1 MKTKLLATVLAGLAG
16 SAFAQKQIKFD
27 FEKGNDQGWFV
38 AGGDLASAVSK
49 ANDYKNVS
57 GKYIISTLYKK
68 NKSTDGMTGIVESP
82 VITLSDGKISFLQ
95 GGGNGKDVSFS
106 LYTLDGKE
114 VATSRGHNNVQV
126 KKVEWDKPELVG
138 KKVYFR
144 LVDNATGGWGH
155 MMVDA
160 IELSGS
166 IDKKV
171 SAERK
176 AKFESLALQQR
187 LAKEFNPDTLEAAI
201 KDTGKRF
208 PGKYPASKLL
218 NELNYLKKGIANLK
232 ETMAK
237 DPKFKDRL
245 ATFKR
250 RALLSNPF
258 LTDQPLLVN
267 IRDQF
272 WGSHC
277 PHGTLF
283 PKGEDIRRDGTGGI
297 RRFVETGAAL
307 KILNFTKSGEVAS
320 VKTIV
325 KTDKGVIR
333 DPEISFDAKKVIF
346 SMRHNKDDNY
356 SIYEANIDG
365 SDVKQ
370 LTFGGVG
377 IADVDPIYM
386 PDGKVTFSS
395 TRQPTYCQCN
405 IHIQTSL
412 FLMNRDGSNII
423 QTSRNNLSD
432 FQGNLM
438 PDGRILYSR
447 WEYIDRHFGPSL
459 GLWTSNPDGTSHQ
472 LYMGNNHWTP
482 GAMLDGRVIP
492 GTKNVVCIYGSCHDR
507 PWGAL
512 TIVDRSKGLEGPEPV
527 VKMWPQEEGMSKLLP
542 SDRKYSRDT
551 KYRHMIDSFVRLSV
565 KYEDPWPL
573 HNLRKG
579 DGGGAYFLVS
589 KTIGKYRSPYGG
601 TNGQADM
608 GIFLVDIFG
617 NETLVY
623 REDGRYNN
631 CFDAMPVAARKR
643 PPVIPSRV
651 DLTKKEGTFYVMDV
665 YTGTGDEMVNVKRGS
680 AKWLRVLEGPRKE
693 FWREGRNRNVDATQ
707 ASPMNWNLT
716 NNKRILG
723 DVPVE
728 EDGSVHFTAPADKFL
743 HFLLLDENKMMIQAM
758 RTGTMLRPGEVQGC
772 YGCHENRL
780 SPPPNKMSTMAMK
793 RPPSKIQPWLN
804 YSSIEGTP
812 SFNFLTEVQ
821 PVFDKHC
828 VSCHDFGKEG
838 GKKLILAGDPGLI
851 FNASYTDMMRKSRV
865 RYDGPREVLVSIA
878 NDGPPGV
885 LPAYA
890 WGSHKSTLVKTLL
903 KGHKDVK
910 LSDEELHRIVT
921 WIDLNGVYYGEY
933 SSVYQ
938 GRNPLNDK
946 DYNRLRKL
954 CKIGNLQNDEMK
966 NGSLVSFTRPDL
978 SPVLKRAGEKGSP
991 QYNEALEII
1000 KRGAEQLK
1008 KQPREDQLGG
1018 KVESVFPDDV
1028 ERTERVNR
1036 YYTEEEKSIRAIL
1049 SGKKYF
1055 QYKK

>member
-1 MKTKLLATVLAGLAG
+1 MKIPLATVLLTLG
-16 SAFAQKQIKFD
+16 STMFAQNRLRFD
-27 FEKGNDQGWFV
+27 FEKGSTQGWFISEGNIKTPV
-38 AGGDLASAVSK
+38 TK
-49 ANDYKNVS
+49 AADYKGIS
-57 GKYIISTLYKK
+57 GEYVISTLYDKTK
-68 NKSTDGMTGIVESP
+68 GNDDMTGVIESP
-82 VITLSDGKISFLQ
+82 VIKLSNGKVSFIQ
-95 GGGNGKDVSFS
+95 GGGSGKAVKFS
-106 LYTLDGKE
+106 LFTLDGKE
-114 VATSRGHNNVQV
+114 VASSRGYDNVQTR
-126 KKVEWDKPELVG
+126 KVEWNKPELAG
-138 KKVYFR
+138 KKVYFQ
-144 LVDNATGGWGH
+144 LIDNAKGPWGH
-155 MMVDA
+155 MLIDAVEVSGKIDAKSSKKRKKSARGPSVTPQDENTFNPEA
-160 IELSGS
+160 IE
-166 IDKKV
+166 
-171 SAERK
+171 K
-176 AKFESLALQQR
+176 AIR
-187 LAKEFNPDTLEAAI
+187 
-201 KDTGKRF
+201 DTGRRF
-208 PGKYPASKLL
+208 PGRYPSEQL
-218 NELNYLKKGIANLK
+218 LK
-232 ETMAK
+232 ELEPLTKALKASPDAAK
-237 DPKFKDRL
+237 DPALADRL
-245 ATFKR
+245 KAFKKK
-250 RALLSNPF
+250 ALLSNPF

-283 PKGEDIRRDGTGGI
+283 PKGEEIRRDGTGGYY
-297 RRFVETGAAL
+297 RFVETGAAL
-307 KILNFTKSGEVAS
+307 KVLNFTKSGEIAD

-325 KTDKGVIR
+325 NTEKGVIR

-356 SIYEANIDG
+356 SIYEADIDG
-365 SDVKQ
+365 SNIRQ
-370 LTFGGVG
+370 LTFGGPG

-386 PDGKVTFSS
+386 PDSKVTFSS

-512 TIVDRSKGLEGPEPV
+512 TIVDRSKGMEGPEPV
-527 VKMWPQEEGMSKLLP
+527 VKMWPQEEGMSKMLP
-542 SDRKYSRDT
+542 SDLKYSRDP
-551 KYRHMIDSFVRLSV
+551 KYRGMIDSFIGLSV

-573 HNLRKG
+573 HNLIKG
-579 DGGGAYFLVS
+579 DDGGTYFLVS

-601 TNGQADM
+601 TKGQADM

-623 REDGRYNN
+623 KEEGRYNN

-693 FWREGRNRNVDATQ
+693 FWREGRHRNVDATQ

-728 EDGSVHFTAPADKFL
+728 ADGSVYFTAPADKFL

-780 SPPPNKMSTMAMK
+780 SPPPNKMNTLAMK
-793 RPPSKIQPWLN
+793 RAPSKIQPWLG
-804 YSSIEGTP
+804 YSSIEATP
-812 SFNFLTEVQ
+812 AFNFLTEVQ

-828 VSCHDFGKEG
+828 VSCHDFGKQA

-851 FNASYTDMMRKSRV
+851 FNASYTDLMRKSRI
-865 RYDGPREVLVSIA
+865 RYDGPREVLVSIV

-890 WGSHKSTLVKTLL
+890 WGSHKSTLIKTIL
-903 KGHKDVK
+903 KGHEDVK
-910 LSDEELHRIVT
+910 LSDEEFHRIVT

-938 GRNPLNDK
+938 GRNPLTAK
-946 DYNRLRKL
+946 DYSRLKKL
-954 CKIGNLQNDEMK
+954 CKIGNLQNDEIK
-966 NGSLVSFTRPDL
+966 NGSLVSFTRPEK
-978 SPVLKRAGEKGSP
+978 SPVLKRAGAKESP
-991 QYNEALEII
+991 EYKEALEII
-1000 KRGAEQLK
+1000 RRGAEQLK

-1018 KVESVFPDDV
+1018 KVKSVFPDDV
-1028 ERTERVNR
+1028 ERSKRVKR

-1049 SGKKYF
+1049 SGKKYY
-1055 QYKK
+1055 QYKQ